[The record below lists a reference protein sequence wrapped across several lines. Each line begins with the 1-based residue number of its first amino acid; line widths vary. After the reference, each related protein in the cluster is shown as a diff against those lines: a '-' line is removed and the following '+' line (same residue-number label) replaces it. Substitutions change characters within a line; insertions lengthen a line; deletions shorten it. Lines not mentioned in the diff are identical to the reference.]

1 MGVESNT
8 NPLVGRPHWSQRFA
22 SGVGG
27 GLFLAI
33 GLTVLVKGEW
43 LGAPLALFALFVL
56 ADLWRKVTVSDTT
69 LSARGRVMSKK
80 VALSELTDGGLSPL
94 SRIWVQPREGRPFYL
109 RMVSQYGKAGAVGV
123 QDFLPQLAA
132 RVGAA
137 GGHIE
142 ASDDKRAHPKGT
154 HPLFSA

>member
-1 MGVESNT
+1 MELT
-8 NPLVGRPHWSQRFA
+8 TAPLVGRPHWTQRFA
-22 SGVGG
+22 SGLGG

-33 GLTVLVKGEW
+33 GLIVLVKGEW

-56 ADLWRKVTVSDTT
+56 ADLWRKVTVSDTS
-69 LSARGRVMSKK
+69 LSARGRVMSKQ

-94 SRIWVQPREGRPFYL
+94 SRIWVQPRDGRPFYL

-123 QDFLPQLAA
+123 EDFLPQLAI
-132 RVGAA
+132 RVESV
-137 GGHIE
+137 GGHIK
-142 ASDDKRAHPKGT
+142 ATDDKRAHPRGT

>member
-1 MGVESNT
+1 VGVESNT

-69 LSARGRVMSKK
+69 LSARGRVTSKK

-132 RVGAA
+132 RVEAA